1 MGGGTQCS
9 QNFETNWCRLSESLH
24 SKIVRTHFCVLSA
37 ENWVCAQWKTRI
49 CRLSNKAQQINLTYK
64 KHIWTLKFRD
74 KKSTKDYKGHALRHC
89 KHFQYGRPGFD
100 SHVRRVFTLKMSVIF
115 YLLHKLADDFLKRPD
130 FFFRFYD
137 QDQSK
142 NNKISVRIFKI
153 SSSPSPRGEF

>member
-1 MGGGTQCS
+1 MSAAWVGAF
-9 QNFETNWCRLSESLH
+9 QNCAYAFLC
-24 SKIVRTHFCVLSA
+24 IVCGNVYLELRNKQTA

-64 KHIWTLKFRD
+64 KHISTLKFRD
-74 KKSTKDYKGHALRHC
+74 NKSTKDYKGHALRHC

-142 NNKISVRIFKI
+142 NNKISGRIFKI